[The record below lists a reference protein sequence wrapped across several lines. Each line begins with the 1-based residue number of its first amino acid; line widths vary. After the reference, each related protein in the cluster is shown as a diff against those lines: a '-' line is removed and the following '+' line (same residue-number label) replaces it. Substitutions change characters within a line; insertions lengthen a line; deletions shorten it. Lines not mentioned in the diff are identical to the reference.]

1 MGLLITIALI
11 VIGVIWLVVTY
22 NGLVRLKKRVENA
35 WSQIEVQL
43 RRRHDLIPNL
53 VNSVKGYMK
62 YEKETLERVMNAR
75 AKAVSGGS
83 MEERMKAEG
92 ELSGLLSRLF
102 AVMENY
108 PDLKANENVSRLM
121 EELTSTEDKISYS
134 RQFYN
139 DVVMKYNTKLEVFP
153 SNIVARMFN
162 FKPSLFFETPEETK
176 EVPQVDLGT

>member
-1 MGLLITIALI
+1 MGLLIVIAAI
-11 VIGVIWLVVTY
+11 VVGVIWFIGTY
-22 NGLVRLKKRVENA
+22 NGIVKLKKMVENA

-53 VNSVKGYMK
+53 VNAVKGYMK

-75 AKAVSGGS
+75 ARAVSGGS

-92 ELSGLLSRLF
+92 EISGLLSRLF

-121 EELTSTEDKISYS
+121 EELSNTENRISYS

-139 DVVMKYNTKLEVFP
+139 DVVMKYNTKLEIFP
-153 SNIVARMFN
+153 SNMVARMFN
-162 FKPSLFFETPEETK
+162 FKPSPFFETPEETR
-176 EVPQVDLGT
+176 EVPRVDLGA